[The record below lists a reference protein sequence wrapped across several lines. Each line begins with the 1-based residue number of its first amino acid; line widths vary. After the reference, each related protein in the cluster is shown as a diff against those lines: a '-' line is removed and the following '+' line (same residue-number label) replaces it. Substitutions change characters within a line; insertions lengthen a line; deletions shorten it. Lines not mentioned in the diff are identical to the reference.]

1 MFIEVNMKK
10 IVFVDIPMRELNDNS
25 KQCYA
30 KTGNTNCKYE
40 GKIHFPINAVL
51 ADKMKQD
58 DEVKVVFLTTTTQT
72 DSSKENVK
80 KFQEELNRINSE
92 KKAKISYTIINS
104 VFEETKNVHEKRIEN
119 MISVLEKDAEI
130 YADITFGQKPIP
142 MLLMCVLTFAEKFCN
157 ADIKKVIYGKV
168 EFVKHDDGKSYPEKP
183 ELYDVTSLYYLNNL
197 VGTMEASSCSEA
209 QKSLKA
215 FFNI

>member
-1 MFIEVNMKK
+1 MKK